1 MIYTFDDC
9 ELDTQRII
17 LRRAEQSIRLRPK
30 VFQMLTYLL
39 EHRDRVIPKHEL
51 CDQVW
56 PDQFISDATLES
68 TIRGVR
74 QVVGDS
80 GRTQRIIAT
89 LHGHGYRFVADVE
102 GPLEALAD
110 EATAAEPVAS
120 APFEAPTRASGMVE
134 PPPTILVVDDE
145 ILIVRHM
152 EALLLP
158 RGYKV
163 ITALHGA
170 EALQQVQQECP
181 DLVLLDVMMPGM
193 DGFEVCRQLKDNAE
207 TRLIPVVLMT
217 ALSAVEDRIQGI
229 EAGADDFLTKP
240 VRRDELLARI
250 RTSLRLKQ
258 TIDRKLDAL
267 QHAQGRVTQAP
278 LFLTILRQGDTITV
292 DLTEVAPVVPRGQIQ
307 IEESLLS
314 EIGAELSRLTT
325 LANQHRALSPPTS
338 AEVPG
343 GQLDDAALALQRLG
357 ALIAAHLFPA
367 LTRQGLRDAA
377 PTDLFLRLDDQL
389 VHLPWELA
397 FDGQDFLLSKFRI
410 GRQVMTLQ
418 RPTVRSTRD
427 VRDAAV
433 VKMLLV
439 VDPTERIPSAAEEAE
454 ELRHLLSA
462 CGNLDVAVMGG
473 KQLRKIDLLLALHE
487 SDLVHYTGDAYFD
500 ASQPSHSGWVLHDAV
515 LTASELRQVACQP
528 LLVFANACQVSTR
541 SRQPSEVIYEG
552 QAFGIGSAFVLA
564 GAQNYLSTFC
574 VMHNARSTAFAADFY
589 RLFLQ
594 GTRVGEALSAAR
606 YKARQAAERRDLLWA
621 SHVHYGNPAF
631 RLPQTTQPDNP
642 LT

>member
-102 GPLEALAD
+102 GPSEALAD

-145 ILIVRHM
+145 ILIVRRM

-258 TIDRKLDAL
+258 TIDCKLDAL
-267 QHAQGRVTQAP
+267 QHAQGRVTPAP

-325 LANQHRALSPPTS
+325 LANQHRALSPTS

-343 GQLDDAALALQRLG
+343 GQLDDSALALQRLG
-357 ALIAAHLFPA
+357 GLIAAHLFPA
-367 LTRQGLRDAA
+367 PTRQGLRDAA

-433 VKMLLV
+433 VKMLIV
-439 VDPTERIPSAAEEAE
+439 VDPTERIPTAAEEAE
-454 ELRHLLSA
+454 ELRTLLSV
-462 CGNLDVAVMGG
+462 CGNLDVAVIGG
-473 KQLRKIDLLLALHE
+473 KQLRKIDLLLALNE

-515 LTASELRQVACQP
+515 LTASELSHVVCPP

-552 QAFGIGSAFVLA
+552 QAFGIGSAFLLA

-589 RLFLQ
+589 LPISPHAP
-594 GTRVGEALSAAR
+594 EAEWTQCVDTFHTAA
-606 YKARQAAERRDLLWA
+606 
-621 SHVHYGNPAF
+621 
-631 RLPQTTQPDNP
+631 
-642 LT
+642 